1 MPQATAA
8 GNIQFKREKDVL
20 SATDSVS
27 RAQKDMEPNVKLTS
41 AKLDEVVAAEAVEAI
56 KLKN

>member
-1 MPQATAA
+1 
-8 GNIQFKREKDVL
+8 VL

-41 AKLDEVVAAEAVEAI
+41 AKLDEVVAAEVVEAI